1 MIYPWPSPGDGDC
14 MYKVGPGKHCFY
26 PNGTRDNGDGPPVPG
41 RAYCPGCGAPSYGS
55 GTILFKNDDF
65 SIGFQQKGTFF
76 IELFIVFEQLAST
89 PATACFPGRDL

>member
-55 GTILFKNDDF
+55 GTILF
-65 SIGFQQKGTFF
+65 
-76 IELFIVFEQLAST
+76 
-89 PATACFPGRDL
+89 